1 MLHKKMKIEIESIG
15 VIHSPFKT
23 KDECPI
29 QGIVSSSTPG
39 RVEVFPEFQE
49 GLETIETFTHIY
61 LFYHF
66 DRAGEVIL
74 SRPTFLD
81 DESHGVFASR
91 HPCRPNGIGMS
102 IVRLEG
108 REGNIL
114 EISGI
119 DVLDQTPL
127 IDIKPYVPR
136 FDYFQGAGNGW
147 VEGTVDRPKP
157 RNRE

>member
-1 MLHKKMKIEIESIG
+1 MEIEPIG
-15 VIHSPFKT
+15 VIHSPFQT
-23 KDECPI
+23 KEACPI
-29 QGIVSSSTPG
+29 QGMVSSAVG
-39 RVEVFPEFQE
+39 RVEVFPAFQE

-61 LFYHF
+61 LLYQF

-81 DESHGVFASR
+81 DENHGVFASR

-102 IVRLEG
+102 IVRLVG
-108 REGNIL
+108 RDGNIL

-136 FDYFQGAGNGW
+136 FDWFEEAGNGW
-147 VEGTVDRPKP
+147 VQELEGRSKP
-157 RNRE
+157 EGRE

>member
-1 MLHKKMKIEIESIG
+1 MSKVIEIEQIG
-15 VIHSPFKT
+15 VIHTPFKT

-29 QGIVSSSTPG
+29 QGVTSSSAAG
-39 RVEVFPEFQE
+39 RVELFPEYQA
-49 GLETIETFTHIY
+49 GLETIEVFTHLY
-61 LFYHF
+61 LFYQF

-81 DESHGVFASR
+81 DENHGVFASR
-91 HPCRPNGIGMS
+91 HPCRPNGIGIS

-108 REGNIL
+108 RSENVL

-136 FDYFQGAGNGW
+136 FDHFEDAGNGW
-147 VEGTVDRPKP
+147 VDDVLDRPKP
-157 RNRE
+157 KGRE